1 LSHVKES
8 NKGSIELADILII
21 REFIDVFSKELPGL
35 PPIREIEVSI
45 ETLQGVN
52 PIAQSSYR
60 LALIELAE
68 LKIQLQQ
75 LLDKGFIRP
84 NNLSWGAPI
93 LFVKKKD
100 GTFRLCID
108 YRQLNKVIVKNKCPL
123 LRIDDLFDQLNGAM
137 VFSKIDLRSGYH
149 QLRIKKNRAYRKL
162 PLGPVT
168 GIMNF

>member
-21 REFIDVFSKELPGL
+21 REFMDVFSKELPGL

-52 PIAQSSYR
+52 LIAQSSYR

-75 LLDKGFIRP
+75 LLDKGFIRL
-84 NNLSWGAPI
+84 NNSSWGAPI

-123 LRIDDLFDQLNGAM
+123 L
-137 VFSKIDLRSGYH
+137 
-149 QLRIKKNRAYRKL
+149 
-162 PLGPVT
+162 
-168 GIMNF
+168 